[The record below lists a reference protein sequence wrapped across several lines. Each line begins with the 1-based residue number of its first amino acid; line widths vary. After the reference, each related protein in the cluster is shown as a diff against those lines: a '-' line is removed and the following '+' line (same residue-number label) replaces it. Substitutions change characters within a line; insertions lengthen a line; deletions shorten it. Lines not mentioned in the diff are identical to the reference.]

1 MLYHDTTFTA
11 DQERYLQEN
20 IQWAFDEVVF
30 SPLAVIDVIDKHVP
44 QVIFLPPF
52 PSHASLSLSLFF
64 IVVSPFVPPSVS
76 TATWH

>member
-44 QVIFLPPF
+44 QVIFPPPF
-52 PSHASLSLSLFF
+52 SPTPLFPSPSLSR
-64 IVVSPFVPPSVS
+64 
-76 TATWH
+76 